1 MVKEAIILGKRYE
14 VLSKIGA
21 GGMAD
26 VYKGKD
32 LMLNRY
38 IAIKVLK
45 KEYKED
51 ETFVRKFRSEAQA
64 AAGLLNPNI
73 VNVYDVG
80 EDRGLYYMIMELVEG
95 ISLKEYIQRKGRLTH
110 KEVISIAIQMCTGIG
125 AAHAAG
131 IIHRDIKPHNII
143 ISKDGKVK
151 VTDFGIA
158 KAISSNTI
166 SSNAMGS
173 VHYTSPEQAR
183 GGYSDTKSDIYS
195 IGITLYEMV
204 TGQVPFDGDSTV
216 SVAIKHLQE
225 EITPPSDIVGDI
237 PYSLEQIILKCTQK
251 NSERRYSGTTPLIQD
266 LKRSLVN
273 PEGDFVVIPP
283 LRNADTVIITDEEL
297 DDIRHGCDDRD
308 YDDRDY
314 DDRDYDDRDYD
325 DRDYDDRDYDDRDY
339 DEYDDY
345 DKKQRGKKDKDSDDV
360 NPGMKKIMKI
370 LTIVVAVIIAFIVLF
385 AVGKAVG
392 VFKSGDTGIT
402 AEEGE
407 KEVKVPNVVG
417 YSEEE
422 AQKILN
428 DMNLGFRVVERVESD
443 KYDKG
448 IVCEQKIA
456 ADTKVPVNTMI
467 EVVVSAKL
475 VGEEIEVPDVS
486 GYDEATAQKV
496 LEGKGLTVGTSEA
509 VYSEDYDAGEVV
521 GTTPEAGSKVTEE
534 TEIIMLVSKG
544 TEKIRVPHVEGY
556 SESDAIAAIEDAGLV
571 VSKTTYD
578 YSDTVAKGKVV
589 DQSIDAGMK
598 VEKGTGIEL
607 FVSKGEKPEEKVNV
621 PNLSGLTLE
630 GARALLESKGLLLV
644 DGGEEYSE
652 EAIGRVSRWEPYNTS
667 VPKGTKITVWISK
680 GLDEY
685 IEEPSDE
692 VVDETGGAE
701 EGVLE

>member
-1 MVKEAIILGKRYE
+1 MVKEPIILGKRYE

-32 LMLNRY
+32 LMLNRH

-51 ETFVRKFRSEAQA
+51 ENFVRKFRSEAQA

-95 ISLKEYIQRKGRLTH
+95 ISLKEYIQRKGRLSH
-110 KEVISIAIQMCTGIG
+110 KETISIAIQMCTGLG

-143 ISKDGKVK
+143 ISKEGKVK

-183 GGYSDTKSDIYS
+183 GGYSDAKSDIYS

-225 EITPPSDIVGDI
+225 EITPPSKIVRGI

-251 NSERRYSGTTPLIQD
+251 NSERRYASTALLIQD

-297 DDIRHGCDDRD
+297 DDIRHGYD
-308 YDDRDY
+308 YDDSDDNYEDKRYDNRYEDDY
-314 DDRDYDDRDYD
+314 DDYEDDD
-325 DRDYDDRDYDDRDY
+325 
-339 DEYDDY
+339 YDDY
-345 DKKQRGKKDKDSDDV
+345 DDDDYDDHRKKGKGKSSEEV

-370 LTIVVAVIIAFIVLF
+370 LTIVVAIIIAFILLF

-392 VFKSGDTGIT
+392 IFKNGGEGIV

-407 KEVKVPNVVG
+407 ETVEVPNVVG
-417 YSEEE
+417 YSEED
-422 AQKILN
+422 AQEMLRE
-428 DMNLGFRVVERVESD
+428 LGLGMKPVERVESD

-448 IVCEQKIA
+448 IVCEQNIA
-456 ADTKVPVNTMI
+456 EGTEVPVNTQI
-467 EVVVSAKL
+467 EVVISSKL
-475 VGEEIEVPDVS
+475 IGEEIIMPDVS
-486 GYDEATAQKV
+486 GYDEATAQKM
-496 LEGKGLTVGTSEA
+496 LE
-509 VYSEDYDAGEVV
+509 DAGLENIDAKAEYSTEYDMGDVIR
-521 GTTPEAGSKVTEE
+521 TTPEANAKVTSE
-534 TEIIMLVSKG
+534 TEIIMYVSKG
-544 TEKIRVPHVEGY
+544 SEKIAVPDVEGDKV
-556 SESDAIAAIEDAGLV
+556 SSAEKELIDAGLV
-571 VSKTTYD
+571 LEKTIYEYD
-578 YSDTVAKGKVV
+578 DEVAKDRVV
-589 DQSIDAGMK
+589 SQSITPGKK
-598 VEKGTGIEL
+598 VDIGTKITIV
-607 FVSKGEKPEEKVNV
+607 VSKGKKPEEQVSV
-621 PNLSGLTLE
+621 PNLSGLTLQ
-630 GARALLESKGLLLV
+630 GAKALLESKGLVLV

-652 EAIGRVSRWEPYNTS
+652 EAIGKVSRWEPYGTS
-667 VPKGTKITVWISK
+667 VPKGTQITVWISK

-685 IEEPSDE
+685 VEDPSGNGEVIE
-692 VVDETGGAE
+692 
-701 EGVLE
+701 